1 MEKVEKKKEFQFP
14 ETIALLFFLICVA
27 AILTVILPAGEYDTV
42 KVGKMT
48 RVVAGTYHA
57 VTQAPQG
64 PFAVL
69 NAVVTGFQRASV
81 LFAMVLFTGSAVHM
95 MQKSGAVEV
104 AFRSVGGQRD
114 SQNLGKIVFI
124 IMAFMSVGGATGVF
138 ANPTVALIPIG
149 MVLAK
154 TMGLDAAAGFM
165 IISLGAYSGFNVG
178 WANPSTLGVA
188 HPIAELPVFSGMSVR
203 FLFHGVNFVL
213 NYLLV
218 MKYIKGIQKD
228 PTTSLCYQEGMKPEE
243 YMGAQEGESFESAGK
258 LNGKQKFCLAVMIL
272 AIVAI
277 MTGAV
282 VAKWGNQ
289 QIAAIMFLAVILQG
303 AALGLGVNGTTKA
316 FIEGC
321 KPMLNAGF
329 IIAFANAIS
338 VILKDGHILNTIVYY
353 LSIPIGSFGP
363 VIGAILMFWAN
374 LFINLFIPS
383 GSGQASAVMPLMVPL
398 ADLTGITRQV
408 AVQAFQFGDGLSN
421 CIVPTAGTIMGS
433 LGIAGI
439 AYNRYAKWFA
449 PFLLLQSILASVAL
463 AVLQLAGWTGL

>member
-1 MEKVEKKKEFQFP
+1 MMEKKEKQFVFP

-27 AILTVILPAGEYDTV
+27 AILTVVLPAGEYDTV

-57 VTQAPQG
+57 VAQSPQG

-104 AFRSVGGQRD
+104 AFRTLSAKGGA
-114 SQNLGKIVFI
+114 QNLSKIVFV
-124 IMAFMSVGGATGVF
+124 IMAFMSIGGATGVF

-149 MVLAK
+149 MILSK

-165 IISLGAYSGFNVG
+165 MIYLGAYSGFNVG

-188 HPIAELPVFSGMSVR
+188 HPIAELPVFSGMPVR
-203 FLFHGVNFVL
+203 FVFHGVNFVL
-213 NYLLV
+213 NYVFV
-218 MKYIKGIQKD
+218 MKYIKSIQKD
-228 PTTSLCYQEGMKPEE
+228 PTKSLCYQEGMAVSE
-243 YMGAQEGESFESAGK
+243 YMGAQDGETFESAGK
-258 LNGKQKFCLAVMIL
+258 LNLTQKTCLGVMVL
-272 AIVAI
+272 AIIAI

-289 QIAAIMFLAVILQG
+289 QIAAIMFLAVLIQG
-303 AALGLGVNGTTKA
+303 GVLGLGVNGTTKA
-316 FIEGC
+316 FLEGC

-329 IIAFANAIS
+329 IIAFANGIS

-433 LGIAGI
+433 LGIAGV

-449 PFLLLQSILASVAL
+449 PFLLLQSILASIAL
-463 AVLQLAGWTGL
+463 AILQLAGWTGL

>member
-1 MEKVEKKKEFQFP
+1 MMEKKEKQFVFP

-27 AILTVILPAGEYDTV
+27 AILTVVLPAGEYDTV

-57 VTQAPQG
+57 VAQSPQG

-104 AFRSVGGQRD
+104 AFRSLSAKGGA
-114 SQNLGKIVFI
+114 QNLSKIVFV
-124 IMAFMSVGGATGVF
+124 IMAFMSIGGATGVF

-149 MVLAK
+149 MILSK

-165 IISLGAYSGFNVG
+165 MIYLGAYSGFNVG

-188 HPIAELPVFSGMSVR
+188 HPIAELPVFSGMPVR
-203 FLFHGVNFVL
+203 FAFHGVNFVL
-213 NYLLV
+213 NYVLV
-218 MKYIKGIQKD
+218 MKYIKSIQKD
-228 PTTSLCYQEGMKPEE
+228 PTKSLCYQEGMAVSEC
-243 YMGAQEGESFESAGK
+243 MGAQEGETFESAGK
-258 LNGKQKFCLAVMIL
+258 LNLTQKTCLGVMVL
-272 AIVAI
+272 AIIAI

-289 QIAAIMFLAVILQG
+289 QIAAIMFLAVLIQG
-303 AALGLGVNGTTKA
+303 GVLGLGVNGTTKA
-316 FIEGC
+316 FLEGC

-329 IIAFANAIS
+329 IIAFANGIS

-363 VIGAILMFWAN
+363 VIGSILMFWAN

-433 LGIAGI
+433 LGIAGV
-439 AYNRYAKWFA
+439 AYNRYAKWYA
-449 PFLLLQSILASVAL
+449 PFLLLQSILASIAL

>member
-1 MEKVEKKKEFQFP
+1 MKAKEFPQ
-14 ETIALLFFLICVA
+14 TVALLFFLICFA
-27 AILTVILPAGEYDTV
+27 AVLTWILPAGEFDTQ
-42 KVGKMT
+42 KVGNVT

-57 VTQAPQG
+57 VKQTPQG

-69 NAVVTGFQRASV
+69 NAVVIGFQRAAV

-104 AFRSVGGQRD
+104 AFKSLTTGGKTA
-114 SQNLGKIVFI
+114 NLGAIIFV

-149 MVLAK
+149 MVVAK

-165 IISLGAYSGFNVG
+165 MIYLGAYSGFNVG

-203 FLFHGVNFVL
+203 FVFHAVNFVL
-213 NYLLV
+213 NYLFV
-218 MKYIKGIQKD
+218 MRYIKGIQKNY
-228 PTTSLCYQEGMKPEE
+228 TTSLCYYDGMAEADV
-243 YMGAQEGESFESAGK
+243 MGDKLGETVESSGK
-258 LNGKQKFCLAVMIL
+258 MTGVQKFCMGTMIL

-303 AALGLGVNGTTKA
+303 AAQKLGVNGTTKE

-321 KPMLNAGF
+321 KPMLNAAF
-329 IIAFANAIS
+329 IIGFANGIS

-353 LSIPIGSFGP
+353 LSIPIGMFGP
-363 VIGAILMFWAN
+363 VVGAILMFWAN

-383 GSGQASAVMPLMVPL
+383 GSGQAAAVMPLMVPL

-408 AVQAFQFGDGLSN
+408 AVQAFQFGDGVSN

-449 PFLLLQSILASVAL
+449 PFLLLQSILASIAL
-463 AVLQLAGWTGL
+463 GVLQVAGWTGL

>member
-1 MEKVEKKKEFQFP
+1 
-14 ETIALLFFLICVA
+14 
-27 AILTVILPAGEYDTV
+27 
-42 KVGKMT
+42 
-48 RVVAGTYHA
+48 
-57 VTQAPQG
+57 
-64 PFAVL
+64 
-69 NAVVTGFQRASV
+69 
-81 LFAMVLFTGSAVHM
+81 
-95 MQKSGAVEV
+95 
-104 AFRSVGGQRD
+104 
-114 SQNLGKIVFI
+114 
-124 IMAFMSVGGATGVF
+124 
-138 ANPTVALIPIG
+138 
-149 MVLAK
+149 
-154 TMGLDAAAGFM
+154 
-165 IISLGAYSGFNVG
+165 
-178 WANPSTLGVA
+178 
-188 HPIAELPVFSGMSVR
+188 
-203 FLFHGVNFVL
+203 
-213 NYLLV
+213 
-218 MKYIKGIQKD
+218 
-228 PTTSLCYQEGMKPEE
+228 MKPEE

-363 VIGAILMFWAN
+363 VIVAILMFCAN
-374 LFINLFIPS
+374 LFINLFFPS

-439 AYNRYAKWFA
+439 A
-449 PFLLLQSILASVAL
+449 
-463 AVLQLAGWTGL
+463 

>member
-1 MEKVEKKKEFQFP
+1 MMGKKEKRFAFP

-57 VTQAPQG
+57 VAQSPQG

-104 AFRSVGGQRD
+104 AFRSLSAKGGAR
-114 SQNLGKIVFI
+114 NLSKIVFV
-124 IMAFMSVGGATGVF
+124 IMAFMSIGGATGVF

-149 MVLAK
+149 MILSK
-154 TMGLDAAAGFM
+154 TMGLDAAAGF
-165 IISLGAYSGFNVG
+165 
-178 WANPSTLGVA
+178 
-188 HPIAELPVFSGMSVR
+188 
-203 FLFHGVNFVL
+203 
-213 NYLLV
+213 
-218 MKYIKGIQKD
+218 
-228 PTTSLCYQEGMKPEE
+228 
-243 YMGAQEGESFESAGK
+243 
-258 LNGKQKFCLAVMIL
+258 
-272 AIVAI
+272 
-277 MTGAV
+277 
-282 VAKWGNQ
+282 
-289 QIAAIMFLAVILQG
+289 
-303 AALGLGVNGTTKA
+303 
-316 FIEGC
+316 
-321 KPMLNAGF
+321 
-329 IIAFANAIS
+329 IIAFANGIS

-433 LGIAGI
+433 LGIAGV

-449 PFLLLQSILASVAL
+449 PFLLLQSILASIAL
-463 AVLQLAGWTGL
+463 AILQMAGWTGL

>member
-1 MEKVEKKKEFQFP
+1 MKEGEIMKKREFPQ
-14 ETIALLFFLICVA
+14 TCALLFFLICFA
-27 AILTVILPAGEYDTV
+27 ALLTWILPAGEFNTV
-42 KVGKMT
+42 KAGNLTK
-48 RVVAGTYHA
+48 VVAGTYHT
-57 VTQAPQG
+57 VKQSPQG

-69 NAVVTGFQRASV
+69 NAVVLGFQRSAI
-81 LFAMVLFTGSAVHM
+81 LFAMILFTGSAVHM

-104 AFRSVGGQRD
+104 AFRSFSSNSSGSISKV
-114 SQNLGKIVFI
+114 VFV

-154 TMGLDAAAGFM
+154 SMGLDYPAGFIM
-165 IISLGAYSGFNVG
+165 IYLGAYSGFNVG

-188 HPIAELPVFSGMSVR
+188 HPIAELPVFSGMTMR
-203 FLFHGVNFVL
+203 LGFHAVNFIL
-213 NYLLV
+213 SYLFV
-218 MKYIKGIQKD
+218 MKYINNIKKD
-228 PTTSLCYQEGMKPEE
+228 YTKSLCYEKGLEASIIMGISGEE
-243 YMGAQEGESFESAGK
+243 AVEDKGK
-258 LNGKQKFCLAVMIL
+258 LTTTQMICLGIMIA
-272 AIVAI
+272 AIVCI
-277 MTGAV
+277 MVGAV

-289 QIAAIMFLAVILQG
+289 QIAAIMFLAAILQG
-303 AALGLGVNGTTKA
+303 ITLKMGVNGTTKE

-321 KPMLNAGF
+321 KPMINAAF
-329 IIAFANAIS
+329 IVGFANGIS
-338 VILKDGHILNTIVYY
+338 VVLKDGHILNTIVYY
-353 LSIPIGSFGP
+353 LSIPIGMFGP

-383 GSGQASAVMPLMVPL
+383 GSGQAAAVMPLMVPL

-449 PFLLLQSILASVAL
+449 PFLLLQSILASIAL
-463 AVLQLAGWTGL
+463 AILQLIGWTGL